1 MFFNKRD
8 VRIKKMDLDKT
19 INEALNDS
27 EIKDA
32 IKEQIDLVTE
42 AKSQE
47 RVKVLLED
55 EISKLDTQCD
65 EFKQELKKEN
75 EEILNSKIDELEKHC
90 EDYKEEVRKELEE
103 HYKTEQKKFTKEL
116 TEKVSEYVDK
126 VVENFLNKH
135 RETFVQNRNS
145 MKVESILEA
154 LSAVCAVAGVRSQ
167 QITEGTKYL
176 ANKDAIVYKQRAE
189 NLKAKLLESQQEV
202 IDTQNEMES
211 ELSDEKAKT
220 SELEEALKMKAR
232 ENKLN
237 EQKIQDLKEKLQ
249 QNLDSFNELKSSSK
263 KLLEEVENLTE
274 SNKELKEKN
283 NSLTESI
290 KTLKTDFRSLN
301 SKNIQL
307 SESVKSLSQE
317 NKNLNSENSKILKM
331 GVISEMKQG
340 MTLTEAKRFEQIAD
354 QIPFEQT
361 KDYFDKLEVLKEEL
375 LNNPKYKKLNEVTD
389 EPETEDNSDSL
400 NNFDLDLDSEQ
411 NLDDESSRWD
421 RLV

>member
-1 MFFNKRD
+1 
-8 VRIKKMDLDKT
+8 MDLDKT

-55 EISKLDTQCD
+55 EISKLDSQCD

-90 EDYKEEVRKELEE
+90 DDYKEEVRKELEE

-211 ELSDEKAKT
+211 ELNDEKTKT
-220 SELEEALKMKAR
+220 SELEEALKMTVR

-400 NNFDLDLDSEQ
+400 DNFDLDLDLDSEQ

>member
-1 MFFNKRD
+1 
-8 VRIKKMDLDKT
+8 MDLNET

-211 ELSDEKAKT
+211 ELNDEKAKT

-307 SESVKSLSQE
+307 SESVKSLSQ
-317 NKNLNSENSKILKM
+317 KNLTLSSENAKILKM

-389 EPETEDNSDSL
+389 EPESETEDTVSSEFGLDD
-400 NNFDLDLDSEQ
+400 FDLDPEQ

-421 RLV
+421 RLI

>member
-1 MFFNKRD
+1 
-8 VRIKKMDLDKT
+8 MDLNET

-75 EEILNSKIDELEKHC
+75 EEVLNSKIDELEKHC
-90 EDYKEEVRKELEE
+90 DDYKEEVRKELEE

-211 ELSDEKAKT
+211 ELNDEKAKT

-307 SESVKSLSQE
+307 SESVKSLSQ
-317 NKNLNSENSKILKM
+317 KNMTLSSENAKILKM

-389 EPETEDNSDSL
+389 EPESETEDTVSSEFGLDD
-400 NNFDLDLDSEQ
+400 FDLDPEQ

-421 RLV
+421 RLI

>member
-1 MFFNKRD
+1 
-8 VRIKKMDLDKT
+8 MDLNET

-65 EFKQELKKEN
+65 EFKQGLKKEN

-90 EDYKEEVRKELEE
+90 DDYKEEVRKELEE
-103 HYKTEQKKFTKEL
+103 HYKKEQKKFTKEL

-211 ELSDEKAKT
+211 ELNDEKAKT

-307 SESVKSLSQE
+307 SESVKSLSQ
-317 NKNLNSENSKILKM
+317 KNMTLSSENAKILKM

-389 EPETEDNSDSL
+389 EPETEDNSVSSEFGLDD
-400 NNFDLDLDSEQ
+400 FDLDPEQ

>member
-1 MFFNKRD
+1 
-8 VRIKKMDLDKT
+8 MDLNET

-103 HYKTEQKKFTKEL
+103 QYKKEQKKFTKEL

-211 ELSDEKAKT
+211 ELNDEKAKT

-389 EPETEDNSDSL
+389 ETEDEDSVSSDSL
-400 NNFDLDLDSEQ
+400 NNFDFDLDLDLEQ

-421 RLV
+421 RLI

>member
-1 MFFNKRD
+1 
-8 VRIKKMDLDKT
+8 MDLNET

-47 RVKVLLED
+47 LVKVLLED

-75 EEILNSKIDELEKHC
+75 EEILSSKIDELEKHC
-90 EDYKEEVRKELEE
+90 DDYKEEVRKELEE
-103 HYKTEQKKFTKEL
+103 HYKAEQKKFTKEL

-211 ELSDEKAKT
+211 ELNDEKAKT

-307 SESVKSLSQE
+307 SESVKSLSQ
-317 NKNLNSENSKILKM
+317 KNMTLSSENAKILKM

-389 EPETEDNSDSL
+389 EPESETEDNSVSSEFGLDD
-400 NNFDLDLDSEQ
+400 FDLDPEQ

>member
-1 MFFNKRD
+1 
-8 VRIKKMDLDKT
+8 MDLNET

-90 EDYKEEVRKELEE
+90 DDYKEEVRKELEE
-103 HYKTEQKKFTKEL
+103 HYKAEQKKFTKEL

-211 ELSDEKAKT
+211 ELNDEKAKT

-307 SESVKSLSQE
+307 SESVKSLSQ
-317 NKNLNSENSKILKM
+317 KNMTLSSENAKILKM

-389 EPETEDNSDSL
+389 EPESETEDSSVSSEFGLDD
-400 NNFDLDLDSEQ
+400 FDLDPEQ

-421 RLV
+421 RLI

>member
-1 MFFNKRD
+1 
-8 VRIKKMDLDKT
+8 MDLDKT

-55 EISKLDTQCD
+55 EISKLDSQCD

-75 EEILNSKIDELEKHC
+75 EEVLNSKIDELEKHC
-90 EDYKEEVRKELEE
+90 DDYKEEVRKELEE
-103 HYKTEQKKFTKEL
+103 HYKAEQKKFTKEL

-135 RETFVQNRNS
+135 RETFVQNRNA

-154 LSAVCAVAGVRSQ
+154 LSAVCAVAGVRTQ

-220 SELEEALKMKAR
+220 SELEEALKMKVR

-249 QNLDSFNELKSSSK
+249 
-263 KLLEEVENLTE
+263 

-307 SESVKSLSQE
+307 SESVKSLSQ
-317 NKNLNSENSKILKM
+317 KNMTLSSENAKILKM

-389 EPETEDNSDSL
+389 EPESETEDTVSSEFGLD
-400 NNFDLDLDSEQ
+400 DLDLDQEQ

>member
-1 MFFNKRD
+1 
-8 VRIKKMDLDKT
+8 MDLNET

-55 EISKLDTQCD
+55 EISKLDSQCD
-65 EFKQELKKEN
+65 EFKHELKKEN

-103 HYKTEQKKFTKEL
+103 HYKAEQKKFTKEL

-307 SESVKSLSQE
+307 SESVKSLSQ
-317 NKNLNSENSKILKM
+317 KNMTLSSENAKILKM

-389 EPETEDNSDSL
+389 EPESETEDTVSSEFGLDD
-400 NNFDLDLDSEQ
+400 FDLDPEQ

>member
-1 MFFNKRD
+1 
-8 VRIKKMDLDKT
+8 MDLNET

-75 EEILNSKIDELEKHC
+75 EEVLNSKIDELEKHC

-211 ELSDEKAKT
+211 ELNDEKAKT

-307 SESVKSLSQE
+307 SESVKSLSQ
-317 NKNLNSENSKILKM
+317 KNMTLSSENAKILKM

-389 EPETEDNSDSL
+389 EPESETEDNSVSSEFGLDD
-400 NNFDLDLDSEQ
+400 FDLDPEQ

-421 RLV
+421 RLI

>member
-1 MFFNKRD
+1 
-8 VRIKKMDLDKT
+8 MDLNET

-90 EDYKEEVRKELEE
+90 DDYKEEVRKELEE
-103 HYKTEQKKFTKEL
+103 HYKAEQKKFTKEL

-211 ELSDEKAKT
+211 ELNDEKAKT

-307 SESVKSLSQE
+307 SESVKSLSQ
-317 NKNLNSENSKILKM
+317 KNMTLSSENAKILKM

-389 EPETEDNSDSL
+389 EPESETEDNSVSSEFGLDD
-400 NNFDLDLDSEQ
+400 FDLDPEQ

>member
-1 MFFNKRD
+1 
-8 VRIKKMDLDKT
+8 MDLNET

-75 EEILNSKIDELEKHC
+75 EEVLNSKIDELEKHC
-90 EDYKEEVRKELEE
+90 DDYKEEVRKELEE
-103 HYKTEQKKFTKEL
+103 HYKKEQKKFTKEL

-211 ELSDEKAKT
+211 ELNDEKAKT

-307 SESVKSLSQE
+307 SESVKSLSQ
-317 NKNLNSENSKILKM
+317 KNMTLSSENAKILKM

-389 EPETEDNSDSL
+389 EPESETEDTVSSEFGLDD
-400 NNFDLDLDSEQ
+400 FDLDPEQ

-421 RLV
+421 RLI

>member
-1 MFFNKRD
+1 
-8 VRIKKMDLDKT
+8 MDLNET

-75 EEILNSKIDELEKHC
+75 EEVLNSKIDELEKHC
-90 EDYKEEVRKELEE
+90 EDYKEEIRKELEE
-103 HYKTEQKKFTKEL
+103 HYKTEQKKFTKKL

-211 ELSDEKAKT
+211 ELNDEKAKT

-232 ENKLN
+232 ESKLN

-307 SESVKSLSQE
+307 SESVKSLSQ
-317 NKNLNSENSKILKM
+317 KNMTLSSENAKILKM

-389 EPETEDNSDSL
+389 EPESETEDNSVSSEFGLDD
-400 NNFDLDLDSEQ
+400 FDLDPEQ

-421 RLV
+421 RLI

>member
-1 MFFNKRD
+1 
-8 VRIKKMDLDKT
+8 MDLNET

-211 ELSDEKAKT
+211 ELNDEKAKT

-274 SNKELKEKN
+274 SNKELREKN

-307 SESVKSLSQE
+307 SESVKSLSQ
-317 NKNLNSENSKILKM
+317 KNMTLSSENAKILKM

-389 EPETEDNSDSL
+389 EPESETEDTVSSEFGLDD
-400 NNFDLDLDSEQ
+400 FDLDPEQ

-421 RLV
+421 RLI

>member
-1 MFFNKRD
+1 
-8 VRIKKMDLDKT
+8 MDLDKT

-55 EISKLDTQCD
+55 EISKLDSQCD

-75 EEILNSKIDELEKHC
+75 EEVLNSKIDELEKHC
-90 EDYKEEVRKELEE
+90 DDYKEEVRKELEE

-135 RETFVQNRNS
+135 RETFVQNRNA

-211 ELSDEKAKT
+211 ELNDEKTKT

-307 SESVKSLSQE
+307 SESVKSLSQ
-317 NKNLNSENSKILKM
+317 KNMTLSSENSKILKM

-389 EPETEDNSDSL
+389 EPETEDNSLSSDEFGL
-400 NNFDLDLDSEQ
+400 DDLDLDQEQ
-411 NLDDESSRWD
+411 NLNDESSRWD

>member
-1 MFFNKRD
+1 
-8 VRIKKMDLDKT
+8 MDLNET

-90 EDYKEEVRKELEE
+90 DDYKEEVRKELEE
-103 HYKTEQKKFTKEL
+103 HYKKEQKKFTKEL

-211 ELSDEKAKT
+211 ELNDEKAKT

-307 SESVKSLSQE
+307 SESVKSLSQ
-317 NKNLNSENSKILKM
+317 KNMTLSSENAKILKM

-389 EPETEDNSDSL
+389 EPESETGDNSVSSEFGLDD
-400 NNFDLDLDSEQ
+400 FDLDPEQ

-421 RLV
+421 RLI

>member
-1 MFFNKRD
+1 
-8 VRIKKMDLDKT
+8 MDLNET

-55 EISKLDTQCD
+55 EISKLDSQCD

-135 RETFVQNRNS
+135 RETFVQNRNA

-211 ELSDEKAKT
+211 ELNDEKTKT

-307 SESVKSLSQE
+307 SESVKSLSQ
-317 NKNLNSENSKILKM
+317 KNMTLSSENSKILKM

-389 EPETEDNSDSL
+389 EPETEDNSVSSEFGLDD
-400 NNFDLDLDSEQ
+400 FDLDIEQ

-421 RLV
+421 RLI

>member
-1 MFFNKRD
+1 
-8 VRIKKMDLDKT
+8 MDLNET

-75 EEILNSKIDELEKHC
+75 EEVLNSKIDELEKHC
-90 EDYKEEVRKELEE
+90 DDYKEEVRKELEE

-135 RETFVQNRNS
+135 REIFVQNRNA

-211 ELSDEKAKT
+211 ELNDEKAKT

-307 SESVKSLSQE
+307 SESVKSLSQ
-317 NKNLNSENSKILKM
+317 KNMTLSSENAKILKM

-389 EPETEDNSDSL
+389 ESESETEDNSVSSEFGLDD
-400 NNFDLDLDSEQ
+400 FDLDPEQ

-421 RLV
+421 RLI

>member
-1 MFFNKRD
+1 
-8 VRIKKMDLDKT
+8 MDLNET

-55 EISKLDTQCD
+55 EISKLDSQCD

-75 EEILNSKIDELEKHC
+75 EEVLNSKIDELEKHC

-211 ELSDEKAKT
+211 ELNDEKAKT
-220 SELEEALKMKAR
+220 SELEEALKMTVR

-389 EPETEDNSDSL
+389 EPESETEDNSVSSEFGLDD
-400 NNFDLDLDSEQ
+400 FDLDPEQ

-421 RLV
+421 RLI

>member
-1 MFFNKRD
+1 
-8 VRIKKMDLDKT
+8 MDLNET

-90 EDYKEEVRKELEE
+90 DDYKEEVRKELEE
-103 HYKTEQKKFTKEL
+103 HYKKEQKKFTKEL

-211 ELSDEKAKT
+211 ELNDEKAKT

-307 SESVKSLSQE
+307 SESVKSLSQ
-317 NKNLNSENSKILKM
+317 KNMTLSSENAKILKM

-389 EPETEDNSDSL
+389 EPESETEDNSVSSEFGLDD
-400 NNFDLDLDSEQ
+400 FDLDPEQ

-421 RLV
+421 RLI

>member
-1 MFFNKRD
+1 
-8 VRIKKMDLDKT
+8 MDLDKT

-75 EEILNSKIDELEKHC
+75 EEVLNSKIDELEKHC

-361 KDYFDKLEVLKEEL
+361 KDYFDKLEVLR
-375 LNNPKYKKLNEVTD
+375 P
-389 EPETEDNSDSL
+389 NSI
-400 NNFDLDLDSEQ
+400 
-411 NLDDESSRWD
+411 
-421 RLV
+421 

>member
-1 MFFNKRD
+1 
-8 VRIKKMDLDKT
+8 MDLNET

-90 EDYKEEVRKELEE
+90 DDYKEEVRKELEE
-103 HYKTEQKKFTKEL
+103 HYKAEQKKFTKEL

-211 ELSDEKAKT
+211 ELNDEKAKT

-307 SESVKSLSQE
+307 SESVKSLSQ
-317 NKNLNSENSKILKM
+317 KNMTLSSENAKILKM

-389 EPETEDNSDSL
+389 EPESETEDNSVSSEFGLDD
-400 NNFDLDLDSEQ
+400 FDLDPEQ

-421 RLV
+421 RLI

>member
-1 MFFNKRD
+1 
-8 VRIKKMDLDKT
+8 MDLNET

-90 EDYKEEVRKELEE
+90 DDYKEEVRKELEE

-167 QITEGTKYL
+167 QITEGAKYL

-211 ELSDEKAKT
+211 ELNDEKAKT

-307 SESVKSLSQE
+307 SESVKSLSQ
-317 NKNLNSENSKILKM
+317 KNMTLSSENAKILKM

-389 EPETEDNSDSL
+389 EPESETEDNSVSSEFGLDD
-400 NNFDLDLDSEQ
+400 FDLDPEQ

-421 RLV
+421 RLI

>member
-1 MFFNKRD
+1 
-8 VRIKKMDLDKT
+8 MDLDKT

-75 EEILNSKIDELEKHC
+75 EEVLNSKINELEKHC
-90 EDYKEEVRKELEE
+90 DDYKEEVRKELEE
-103 HYKTEQKKFTKEL
+103 HYKAEQKKFTKEL

-154 LSAVCAVAGVRSQ
+154 LSAVCAVAGVRSP
-167 QITEGTKYL
+167 KYL

-211 ELSDEKAKT
+211 ELNDEKAKT
-220 SELEEALKMKAR
+220 SELEEALKMTVR

-283 NSLTESI
+283 DSLTESI

-307 SESVKSLSQE
+307 SESVKSLSQ
-317 NKNLNSENSKILKM
+317 KNMTLSSENAKILKM

-389 EPETEDNSDSL
+389 EPESETEDTVSSEFGLD
-400 NNFDLDLDSEQ
+400 DLDLDQEQ

-421 RLV
+421 RLI

>member
-1 MFFNKRD
+1 
-8 VRIKKMDLDKT
+8 MDLNET

-55 EISKLDTQCD
+55 EISKLDSQCD

-75 EEILNSKIDELEKHC
+75 EEVLNSKIDELEKHC

-135 RETFVQNRNS
+135 RETFVQNRNA

-211 ELSDEKAKT
+211 ELNDEKTKT

-389 EPETEDNSDSL
+389 EPEDNSESSELSDEFGL
-400 NNFDLDLDSEQ
+400 DDLDSEQ
-411 NLDDESSRWD
+411 NLDNESSRWD

>member
-1 MFFNKRD
+1 
-8 VRIKKMDLDKT
+8 MDLNET

-103 HYKTEQKKFTKEL
+103 HYKAEQKKFAKEL

-211 ELSDEKAKT
+211 ELNDEKTKT

-389 EPETEDNSDSL
+389 EPETEDTVSSEFGLDD
-400 NNFDLDLDSEQ
+400 FDLDPEQ

-421 RLV
+421 RLI